1 MPTPRSALRYRPIL
15 GTPPA
20 DIRPVL
26 PRASRMRSSS
36 APSTDVQE
44 PSGPGGDED
53 IDLEEAVAKPPL
65 PTNCATRLLKS

>member
-1 MPTPRSALRYRPIL
+1 MSTPRSALRYRPIL
-15 GTPPA
+15 GTPPT

-44 PSGPGGDED
+44 PSGCK
-53 IDLEEAVAKPPL
+53 LQ
-65 PTNCATRLLKS
+65 NSMS